1 MEDKHTVQMS
11 ERFRTGALL
20 AIAGGLLDAYTYVTR
35 GGVFANAETGN
46 IVLLGV
52 RSIAGDWSGALHC
65 LLPILA
71 FAMGVIAAE
80 LIKKRFKQA
89 HVVHWRQITLGIEM
103 AVLVVVAFLPETWN
117 AVANMAVAFVCAM
130 QVESFR
136 KMRGS
141 AFVTTMC
148 TGNLRS
154 CTEQVYQFLSTGER
168 DHLKRAA
175 RYGGI
180 ILCFVL
186 GAALGAWVSGL
197 FGLHAV
203 AVACIPILGALG
215 LMCITK

>member
-20 AIAGGLLDAYTYVTR
+20 AIAGGFLDAYTYVTR

-80 LIKKRFKQA
+80 LIKKKFKQA

-103 AVLVVVAFLPETWN
+103 AVLMVVAFLPERWN

-168 DHLKRAA
+168 DHLHRAA

-186 GAALGAWVSGL
+186 GAALGAWFSGL

-215 LMCITK
+215 LMCISK